1 MRIRWIN
8 HPNPKSQHLN
18 GKIVHEARESVA
30 PFILSGQCEEVPYE
44 NHVEYLNDV
53 EKQRQAALPK
63 SAAPATGWTVRESTS
78 NDPRVRFIVV
88 ETSPLGEITFY
99 DAPPA
104 HAPRA
109 VKQKFAD
116 AIATDA
122 AAFSSRAEFLKQQRN
137 EPSRTNG
144 YNEFDLARVTFGAN
158 GVKRG

>member
-18 GKIVHEARESVA
+18 GKIVHETRESVA
-30 PFILSGQCEEVPYE
+30 PYILSGQCEEVQYK
-44 NHVEYLNDV
+44 NYVERLND
-53 EKQRQAALPK
+53 EQAQRAAEPK
-63 SAAPATGWTVRESTS
+63 NAPATGWSIRESTS
-78 NDPRVRFIVV
+78 NDPRVRFIVA
-88 ETSPLGEITFY
+88 ETSSLGEITFY

-104 HAPRA
+104 HALLA
-109 VKQKFAD
+109 IKQKFAD

-122 AAFSSRAEFLKQQRN
+122 AAFSSRAEFLEKQRH

-144 YNEFDLARVTFGAN
+144 YNEFDLARVTVFGAN